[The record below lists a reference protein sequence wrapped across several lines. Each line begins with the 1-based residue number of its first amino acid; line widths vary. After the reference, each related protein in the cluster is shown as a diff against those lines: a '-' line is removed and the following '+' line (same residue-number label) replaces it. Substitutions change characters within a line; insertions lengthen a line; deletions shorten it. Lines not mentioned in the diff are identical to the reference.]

1 MGKISSSK
9 RPGVK
14 KGGESE
20 RRTGKE
26 GESEK
31 VYIREKERENVYYM
45 IATM

>member
-1 MGKISSSK
+1 MGRIPSSK

-26 GESEK
+26 GEREN
-31 VYIREKERENVYYM
+31 VYIRAKERENV
-45 IATM
+45 IT